1 MGFWIGDD
9 RRKKDRAD
17 FQEKF
22 RCFVGGKRF
31 TTQTLNVSPGGA
43 FLETD
48 RVIKPGSIMVLEQVK
63 PGYDQRPPH
72 LVAKVLYFAMTPA
85 MGVGLMWIKV
95 ISENGIGNLRAFLQE
110 VLGLE
115 IDQFEISKLPVV
127 AEESPVSYDFA
138 TGRVRME
145 RVKREKKE
153 DKIVS
158 MFGIKVSERTM
169 DKMGL
174 SSVKVVHSEAPKQKR
189 AIVDRDDSLHSRVDG
204 TEDPLEAAKQM
215 EEWMRLKRIG
225 KRINAKVVLAYDG
238 KNTKASAHAISSSS
252 MFVQSP
258 DRLPEP
264 GKRIL
269 VQFPIETAKRVV
281 KIIIVAELQKSLR
294 DRTSG
299 DWGAALKIVTLN
311 EGDNQGMFKRYI
323 KNL

>member
-1 MGFWIGDD
+1 MSSWIGDD
-9 RRKKDRAD
+9 RRKRDRLD
-17 FQEKF
+17 CQESF

-31 TTQTLNVSPGGA
+31 VTQTLNVSPGGA

-48 RVIKPGSIMVLEQVK
+48 RVIKPGSVMVLEQAK
-63 PGYDQRPPH
+63 PGYDERPPH
-72 LVAKVLYFAMTPA
+72 LVAKVLHFVMIPV
-85 MGVGLMWIKV
+85 MGVGLQWVKV
-95 ISENGIGNLRAFLQE
+95 ISENGIGNLRRFLND
-110 VLGLE
+110 VLGIE

-127 AEESPVSYDFA
+127 AEENPVSYDFA

-158 MFGIKVSERTM
+158 MFGIRVSERAM
-169 DKMGL
+169 DKLGL

-189 AIVDRDDSLHSRVDG
+189 AVVDRDESLSTRVEG
-204 TEDPLEAAKQM
+204 NEDPSEAARQM
-215 EEWMRLKRIG
+215 EEWIRLKRMG
-225 KRINAKVVLAYDG
+225 KRINAKVVLVFDG
-238 KNTKASAHAISSSS
+238 KNVKASALAISSNS

-258 DRLPEP
+258 ERLPEA

-281 KIIIVAELQKSLR
+281 RIIIVVELKKALR

-299 DWGAALKIVTLN
+299 DWGGSLKIVTLN
-311 EGDNQGMFKRYI
+311 EGDNQGMFKRFI